1 MSTTKNLITTTIA
14 LAVLLS
20 ITASSTLDWDL
31 SHKLVSPGSHFGE
44 FFNRFGEMPPFVGMF
59 ISILIL
65 FGARKKEVLW
75 RNGINHLFS
84 IPFLALFAWVIFFMP
99 FRYVYE
105 FDEAGVPA
113 AIVLLTQILAAL
125 LLVVSIV
132 FAYKIPTHRFE
143 PFKRLAVLI
152 IILVIAE
159 ILVVNL
165 TKIAW
170 GRPRMRSL
178 DSIDQFHYWYQIAGP
193 AASEEFKSFPS
204 GHTANGFL
212 MIIFTL
218 FIPVEKSSIIKW
230 FTAFA
235 ITWGS
240 CVALSR
246 VILGAHFLSD
256 VIVGGYIAVILFY
269 LFKGWLIKEPN
280 AQRVT
285 AS

>member
-1 MSTTKNLITTTIA
+1 MRKYSLLIF
-14 LAVLLS
+14 LAWYHNQ
-20 ITASSTLDWDL
+20 TAIEGNRVTLDGTD
-31 SHKLVSPGSHFGE
+31 SFDPDD
-44 FFNRFGEMPPFVGMF
+44 
-59 ISILIL
+59 
-65 FGARKKEVLW
+65 
-75 RNGINHLFS
+75 GIYS
-84 IPFLALFAWVIFFMP
+84 
-99 FRYVYE
+99 Y
-105 FDEAGVPA
+105 
-113 AIVLLTQILAAL
+113 
-125 LLVVSIV
+125 
-132 FAYKIPTHRFE
+132 
-143 PFKRLAVLI
+143 
-152 IILVIAE
+152 
-159 ILVVNL
+159 
-165 TKIAW
+165 
-170 GRPRMRSL
+170 
-178 DSIDQFHYWYQIAGP
+178 YWYQIAGP

-235 ITWGS
+235 IIWGS

-269 LFKGWLIKEPN
+269 LFKGWLIIEPN